1 MTLAASVLVPLWKWH
16 GAIAPP
22 VGQRVLMYHA
32 IGSTAPGD
40 AQGRYSIA
48 PVQFAAQMEHLAASR
63 RRVGVLGGAL
73 GQTEADVV
81 ITFDDGYRDNL
92 TQAYPVLKRLGL
104 AFTIFAATGLVR
116 SGAPLYLNSTDLRT
130 LAADP
135 LVTIGAHGDSHTRL
149 TTLAGN
155 ALHEELSSSKKWL
168 EDATGQAVTAM
179 SYPHGAVDARVREA
193 VRAAG
198 YSVACCSEFGLNN
211 AGRDRLVLARTDIWN
226 TDNPDI
232 FKAKLAGEWD
242 WMRFFT
248 RCGL

>member
-1 MTLAASVLVPLWKWH
+1 MSARMTLAASVLVPLWKWR

-32 IGSTAPGD
+32 IGSTVPGD
-40 AQGRYSIA
+40 VQGRYCIA

-63 RRVGVLGGAL
+63 RRVGVLGH
-73 GQTEADVV
+73 TDADVV

-104 AFTIFAATGLVR
+104 PFTIFAATGFVR
-116 SGAPLYLNSTDLRT
+116 SGAPLYLSGAELHA

-135 LVTIGAHGDSHTRL
+135 LVTIGAHGDTHTRL
-149 TTLAGN
+149 TTLTGN
-155 ALHEELSSSKKWL
+155 ALRQELGNSKKWL
-168 EDATGQAVTAM
+168 EDATGKAVTVM
-179 SYPHGAVDARVREA
+179 SYPHGAVDARVRA
-193 VRAAG
+193 AAGAAG
-198 YSVACCSEFGLNN
+198 YGAACCSEFGLNR
-211 AGRDRLVLARTDIWN
+211 AGCDPLVMARTDIWSADSLEDFN
-226 TDNPDI
+226 
-232 FKAKLAGEWD
+232 AKLAGEWD